1 MSKLLENKNFKSEL
15 EEAREFWS
23 KVAKK
28 NNWYREPFYVKIWVN
43 KDLKVEYSL
52 FLNSDANG
60 DLVFQE
66 V

>member
-1 MSKLLENKNFKSEL
+1 MSNLLENKNFKSEL

-28 NNWYREPFYVKIWVN
+28 NNWYREPFYVQIWVN
-43 KDLKVEYSL
+43 KDLKVEDSL
-52 FLNSDANG
+52 YLNSDAKR
-60 DLVFQE
+60 DLVIQE